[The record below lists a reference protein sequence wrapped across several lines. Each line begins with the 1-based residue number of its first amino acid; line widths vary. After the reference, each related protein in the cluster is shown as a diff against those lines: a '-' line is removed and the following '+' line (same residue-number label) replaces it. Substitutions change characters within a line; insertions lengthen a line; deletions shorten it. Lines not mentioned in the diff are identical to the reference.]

1 MCSAA
6 SKNYAGLLVAR
17 FILGLFESVIFAGF
31 GIIVAA
37 WWTKSEQPWRTAVI
51 FSTLSSV
58 INGLLS
64 YGAAFY
70 TGSLGQWQVLF
81 LSVGAITL
89 AWAIL
94 CWFCLAAAPTD
105 AWWLSSREKVIAI
118 RRVRGNQAG
127 IENRVFKKD
136 QFIEAFL
143 DPKSWLIFLI
153 NIVLNIPN
161 NGVLTFNS
169 IIVATLGFTTKQTL
183 LLAIPTGVI
192 SWISS
197 IIFGYLAVKTG
208 RRCLIA
214 MIACLV
220 PFAGTVI
227 LYTIPRSNT
236 GGSLAGLYILFAY
249 WGPYVS
255 TAGGIVTETIFA
267 DTFTRL
273 RLSSRH

>member
-1 MCSAA
+1 MAHADRVSAVQCSAA
-6 SKNYAGLLVAR
+6 ATNFVGLLIAR

-37 WWTKSEQPWRTAVI
+37 WWTKREQPWRTAVI

-64 YGAAFY
+64 YASAFC

-89 AWAIL
+89 AWAVL
-94 CWFCLAAAPTD
+94 CWFCLSAGPTD
-105 AWWLSSREKVIAI
+105 AWWLNTREKVIAI

-143 DPKSWLIFLI
+143 DPKSWLIFFI

-197 IIFGYLAVKTG
+197 IVFGYLAVKTG
-208 RRCLIA
+208 KRCLIA
-214 MIACLV
+214 MLACLV
-220 PFAGTVI
+220 PFSGTII
-227 LYTIPRSNT
+227 LYLVPRSNT

-255 TAGGIVTETIFA
+255 
-267 DTFTRL
+267 
-273 RLSSRH
+273 S